1 MKPALFYGAG
11 IPGDGAGGYG
21 AGFEGGGGANAINAS
36 GCGFL
41 GSHDGSGESA
51 WLEGLSNDCVHE
63 DDLYDVLPELD
74 HGVLFELH
82 TEGLRASVMQITL
95 LSLVRRPADAI
106 RKAARTAQC
115 SAWPL
120 E

>member
-1 MKPALFYGAG
+1 MRPTLFYGAG
-11 IPGDGAGGYG
+11 IPGDGTGGYG
-21 AGFEGGGGANAINAS
+21 AGFEGKGGTNVVDAS
-36 GCGFL
+36 GCGHL
-41 GSHDGSGESA
+41 GSNDGSGESV
-51 WLEGLSNDCVHE
+51 WLEGLSNDCAHE

-82 TEGLRASVMQITL
+82 TENLRTSVMQITL
-95 LSLVRRPADAI
+95 LSLVRRPVDAI

-115 SAWPL
+115 SAWTL